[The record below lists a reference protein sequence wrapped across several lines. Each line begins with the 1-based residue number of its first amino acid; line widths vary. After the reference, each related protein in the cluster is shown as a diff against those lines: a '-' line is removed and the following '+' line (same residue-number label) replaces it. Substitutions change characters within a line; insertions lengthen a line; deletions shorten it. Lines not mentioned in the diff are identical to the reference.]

1 MSDPLRAAMTETRN
15 AYAEMPASVADLG
28 SLRDRLDDI
37 REANVRH
44 HLKLIGEAASLGVR
58 LLCMGELFPGPYFA
72 LRRNPMWR
80 DLAEDALEGPTVS
93 ALRPAAREHGML
105 LVAPIY
111 ELDGASGR
119 RFNTAV
125 VIDESGDVIG
135 RYRKTHIPL
144 GGNETG
150 KFCEMDYYLPSD
162 GKLGDWPRNI
172 SKNRFFPVFETGA
185 VRLGIA
191 ICYDRHFPGAMQ
203 ALADNGAE
211 LIVSPAVTFG
221 DKSRRM
227 WEIEFPV
234 DAARLNVF
242 IGGSNRRGAEPPWN
256 QEFFGASYFVG
267 PNGRLPR
274 IDSPEDLVVAD
285 LDIGELR
292 RSDPSGWN
300 LARDRRPDIYGR

>member
-1 MSDPLRAAMTETRN
+1 MSAPLRAAMTETRN
-15 AYAEMPASVADLG
+15 AYTHMPASVADLG
-28 SLRDRLDDI
+28 GLRDRLDDI
-37 REANVRH
+37 REANVTH
-44 HLKLIGEAASLGVR
+44 HLKLIDEAASLGVR

-72 LRRNPMWR
+72 LGR
-80 DLAEDALEGPTVS
+80 DPLWQNLAEDALEGPTVS

-105 LVAPIY
+105 LVAPLY
-111 ELDGASGR
+111 ELEASSGK

-125 VIDESGDVIG
+125 VIDEAGDVVG
-135 RYRKTHIPL
+135 RYRKTHIPA
-144 GGNETG
+144 GGNEAG
-150 KFCEMDYYLPSD
+150 EFCEKDYYEPSD

-172 SKNRFFPVFETGA
+172 SKNPFFPVFETSA

-191 ICYDRHFPGAMQ
+191 TCYDRHFPGAMQ

-221 DKSRRM
+221 EKSRRL
-227 WEIEFPV
+227 WELEFPV
-234 DAARLNVF
+234 DAARFNVF

-274 IDSPEDLVVAD
+274 VESPRELVIAD
-285 LDIGELR
+285 LQVDELR
-292 RSDPSGWN
+292 RPDPSGWN
-300 LARDRRPDIYGR
+300 VARDRRPDIYG